1 VFFVVTAAAAALL
14 AGSAGASTIYDNGPI
29 NGTIVGFTINF
40 GYEVADSFTVSS
52 NTSAWDMSFGTWNI
66 PGDSLQSV
74 DWAIYDGNPFTGS
87 PTLLG
92 SGTATAGNNFVST
105 TGFGYNL
112 YNNTI
117 SLGGVALASGT
128 YWIQLSGAVTNT
140 GDPIYWDD
148 NNGASSAWQGGSGG
162 IGDLTDF
169 DGVIGTNSEAF
180 SIGTPEPATWAL
192 MLAGFAGLGAALR
205 SRRKLATA

>member
-1 VFFVVTAAAAALL
+1 MKSVFVVTAAAAALL

-29 NGTIVGFTINF
+29 NGTITGWTLNF
-40 GYEVADSFTVSS
+40 GFAVADSFTVSS
-52 NTSAWDMSFGTWNI
+52 TTSAWDMSFGTWNF
-66 PGDSLQSV
+66 PGESLQSV

-105 TGFGYNL
+105 NGFGYNL
-112 YNNTI
+112 YTDTI
-117 SLGGVALASGT
+117 SLGGVALTSGT
-128 YWIQLSGAVTNT
+128 YWVELSGAISNT
-140 GDPIYWDD
+140 GDPIYWDEND
-148 NNGASSAWQGGSGG
+148 GPSSAWENPVGS
-162 IGDLTDF
+162 IG
-169 DGVIGTNSEAF
+169 SESF

-205 SRRKLATA
+205 SRRKFAVA